1 MEANTEEST
10 TNIPP
15 CPYAR
20 SHQKRVSNDYFIN
33 QNLQNLASNTV
44 NTSKIHVILSP
55 NSLQIVANQ
64 MY

>member
-1 MEANTEEST
+1 L
-10 TNIPP
+10 
-15 CPYAR
+15 
-20 SHQKRVSNDYFIN
+20 IN